1 MRLLKLHP
9 ADDRNEGD
17 PLPFPINA
25 VRQLQSNRGRRVEQD
40 PDMIDSIDHVEKAFA
55 RVDRAMRRVEKEV
68 DDTFRPFL
76 HNDDD
81 GDRAA

>member
-9 ADDRNEGD
+9 AEDRNDGD

-25 VRQLQSNRGRRVEQD
+25 VRQLQSSRSRQAHHD
-40 PDMIDSIDHVEKAFA
+40 PEMIDAIDHVEKAFA
-55 RVDRAMRRVEKEV
+55 RVDRAMKRVEKEV

-76 HNDDD
+76 NNDDD

>member
-9 ADDRNEGD
+9 ADDRSDGD

-25 VRQLQSNRGRRVEQD
+25 VRQLQSSRSRRFQHE
-40 PDMIDSIDHVEKAFA
+40 PDMVDTIDHVEKALA
-55 RVDRAMRRVEKEV
+55 RVDTAMKRVEKEV
-68 DDTFRPFL
+68 EDTFRPFL
-76 HNDDD
+76 RNDDD